1 MLRFE
6 KWEGLG
12 NDFVVVEAADVGAD
26 FGPKEARILCDR
38 RFGIGADGVLVVVR
52 GEPGVDGRMIVWN
65 ADGSR
70 PEMCGNGLR
79 CVASALVSPGQSA
92 RLVIATDAGPR
103 TCDLARDGDR
113 AEVTIGMG
121 RATFGEPLVVAIDG
135 REHRFATAS
144 MGNPH
149 AITFEPYAEALR
161 DRVGPIVC
169 TTPPEGTNVEFVAQ
183 EGEVLRVVVWERGVG
198 YTLACGTGACA
209 VAAEAVRTGRAEH
222 DRELRVA
229 LPGGELAIVLDRSF
243 EVRMRGPARRVFAG
257 TTTLLA
263 DPRTG

>member
-12 NDFVVVEAADVGAD
+12 NDFVVVEAADVGAG
-26 FGPKEARILCDR
+26 FGAEQARLLCDR
-38 RFGIGADGVLVVVR
+38 RFGIGGDGVLVVAR
-52 GEPGVDGRMIVWN
+52 GEPGLDGRMVVWN

-79 CVASALVSPGQSA
+79 CVASALVPPGQSA
-92 RLVIATDAGPR
+92 QLTIATDAGPR
-103 TCDLARDGDR
+103 TCEVARDGDR

-121 RATFGEPLVVAIDG
+121 RAAFGEPLVVAIDG

-149 AITFEPYAEALR
+149 AITFEPYDAAAR
-161 DRVGPIVC
+161 DRVGPVVC

-209 VAAEAVRTGRAEH
+209 VAAEAVRTGRAAH

-229 LPGGELAIVLDRSF
+229 LPGGELAIAIDPRF

-257 TTTLLA
+257 TTGLLA
-263 DPRTG
+263 GHRAS